1 MQLLLRRRILTGTSP
16 TPKFALW
23 AKFEV
28 TDEEQRLIRQYGV
41 SNCYLTIEASRRDL
55 WRAAVISFFIALVLV
70 SLFSAIVS
78 YIPATPMPQAPRGM
92 IQQQLT
98 IPWWVY
104 PAVFAGLFG
113 LLTWGIY
120 EQLRLAIRIQDFLDG
135 RQFKEKSLVLASRRE
150 RATIGY
156 GYAFLQ
162 LLEKLQSWEGTE
174 VIEIGDEH
182 ESALRLVTD
191 VRAAA

>member
-1 MQLLLRRRILTGTSP
+1 M
-16 TPKFALW
+16 W

-28 TDEEQRLIRQYGV
+28 TPEEQQLIRKYAV

-70 SLFSAIVS
+70 SLFSATVS
-78 YIPATPMPQAPRGM
+78 YIPATPMAQAPRGM
-92 IQQQLT
+92 VQQQLT

-104 PAVFAGLFG
+104 PLIFASLFA

-120 EQLRLAIRIQDFLDG
+120 EQLRLAIRIGDLLDG
-135 RQFKEKSLVLASRRE
+135 REFKEKSLVLASRRE

-162 LLEKLQSWEGTE
+162 LLEKLHSWEGTE
-174 VIEIGDEH
+174 IIEIGDEH
-182 ESALRLVTD
+182 EGALRLVTD